1 MPSGSSWVS
10 PPCRATAPQGIIGP
24 ASWKCLLHFESTLER
39 QAQGGA
45 QGWGMGRGCNGNILS
60 ALEEAGDWRGCPRGF
75 GLFFFIG
82 QEVFIGPTNKH
93 LGVVVGLGQ

>member
-60 ALEEAGDWRGCPRGF
+60 ALEEAGTGEAAHVA
-75 GLFFFIG
+75 LAFFFPLDRKCSLDRQTSI
-82 QEVFIGPTNKH
+82 
-93 LGVVVGLGQ
+93 